1 MKREWTQQEEQYL
14 IDNIDKYTLSA
25 IANDLDRSYNSVLNK
40 ATRLSIHHPKDR
52 RQFWT
57 EDETMYLEHHYSKKS
72 VEWIAMKLGRSEASV
87 KAKARKLGLNAYKS
101 EYLCVK
107 QVAQSFRCDDSV
119 ILRWICKY
127 NLKFK
132 LVHRQSM
139 TQRLI
144 TPEDF
149 WTWADAHR
157 ALIPFSRYEKYS
169 IIPEPQWLSKEL
181 LKAEQCKSRHR
192 HFVSQVDKQKVRVLR
207 NKGLSYDDIAI
218 ELHRTTESVKHI
230 WRSLE
235 DAK

>member
-14 IDNIDKYTLSA
+14 IDNIGKYTLSA
-25 IANDLDRSYNSVLNK
+25 IANDLGRSYNSVLNK
-40 ATRLSIHHPKDR
+40 AKRLGIHRPEDR

-57 EDETMYLEHHYSKKS
+57 EDETMYLEHYYSKKS
-72 VEWIAMKLGRSEASV
+72 VEWIAMKLSRSQVSV

-119 ILRWICKY
+119 VLRWIYKY

-149 WTWADAHR
+149 W
-157 ALIPFSRYEKYS
+157 E
-169 IIPEPQWLSKEL
+169 
-181 LKAEQCKSRHR
+181 
-192 HFVSQVDKQKVRVLR
+192 
-207 NKGLSYDDIAI
+207 
-218 ELHRTTESVKHI
+218 
-230 WRSLE
+230 
-235 DAK
+235 